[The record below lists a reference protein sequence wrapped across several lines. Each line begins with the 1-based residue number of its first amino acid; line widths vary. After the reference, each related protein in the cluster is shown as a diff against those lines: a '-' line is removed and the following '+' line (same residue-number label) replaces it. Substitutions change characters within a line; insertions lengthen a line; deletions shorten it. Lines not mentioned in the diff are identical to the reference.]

1 MILDHIRTS
10 DMDMVLDL
18 SYLLNVEVRD
28 DKLRSCDTKCNEI
41 IIAMRKRPD
50 EEILENLRL
59 FEK

>member
-1 MILDHIRTS
+1 
-10 DMDMVLDL
+10 MDMVLDL